1 MIDLHMHSYFSVGSN
16 TPKKMIHKF
25 VQISLTGIALS
36 HHNTING
43 CFCLKKEAER
53 HPAIKAVNGCEFSA
67 EYPPTIETIDLN
79 IKLSIKNLKQT
90 FFYCKNSRNNKRRK
104 HDI

>member
-16 TPKKMIHKF
+16 TPQKMIHK
-25 VQISLTGIALS
+25 VIQ
-36 HHNTING
+36 NG

-79 IKLSIKNLKQT
+79 IKLPIKNLKQT

>member
-25 VQISLTGIALS
+25 IQ
-36 HHNTING
+36 NG

-53 HPAIKAVNGCEFSA
+53 QPAIKAVNGCEFSA
-67 EYPPTIETIDLN
+67 EYPPTIETIDFN
-79 IKLSIKNLKQT
+79 IKLLIKNLKQT

>member
-1 MIDLHMHSYFSVGSN
+1 MIDLHMHSYFSIDSSK
-16 TPKKMIHKF
+16 PKKMIHKS

-36 HHNTING
+36 HHNTITG

-53 HPAIKAVNGCEFSA
+53 QPAIKAVNKCEFSA
-67 EYPPTIETIDLN
+67 EYPPTIENIDLN
-79 IKLSIKNLKQT
+79 IKLPIKNLKQT